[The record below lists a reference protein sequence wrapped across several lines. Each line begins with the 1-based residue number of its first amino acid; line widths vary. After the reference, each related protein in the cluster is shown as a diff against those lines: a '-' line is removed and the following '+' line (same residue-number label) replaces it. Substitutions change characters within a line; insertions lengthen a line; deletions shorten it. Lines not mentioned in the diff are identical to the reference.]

1 MEVHAHAHTP
11 RKKLA
16 HYFWEFLMLFLAV
29 FAGFLAENQREHFI
43 EHQREKQFI
52 KSLISDVKT
61 DTGNITG
68 YIQWYS
74 NLKNAC
80 DTVMANFELF
90 KEKYDPVSA
99 SSFYDIIGGYPDF
112 IYTDRTIGQLKN
124 SGAMRLIR
132 KRNSADSIIAYD
144 AAVRDL
150 QLEETLVS
158 DYFDKLNDAA
168 NRMISFRK
176 VNNQSNDTSGKI
188 MAGNPWMVK
197 ESSEQEYLYNLV
209 YSYKIYVDAM
219 VGYLVEIKDKG
230 SRLIQTLQKEYHFE

>member
-1 MEVHAHAHTP
+1 MEVHAHSHTP
-11 RKKLA
+11 RKKFA

-29 FAGFLAENQREHFI
+29 FAGFLAENEREHFI
-43 EHQREKQFI
+43 EHQREKQFV

-68 YIQWYS
+68 YIQWYT
-74 NLKNAC
+74 LIKKAC
-80 DTVMANFELF
+80 DSVIANFESF
-90 KEKYDPVSA
+90 KDKYDSSSA
-99 SSFYDIIGGYPDF
+99 SNFYEIIGGYPDF

-144 AAVRDL
+144 ASVRDL

-168 NRMISFRK
+168 NKMISFRK
-176 VNNQSNDTSGKI
+176 VNLQSDDNTGKKI
-188 MAGNPWMVK
+188 PVNPWLVK
-197 ESSEQEYLYNLV
+197 ESAEQEYLYNLI
-209 YSYKIYVDAM
+209 YSYKIYVDSM
-219 VGYLVEIKDKG
+219 IGYLGEIKDKG
-230 SRLIQTLQKEYHFE
+230 SRLIHTLQKEYHFE